1 MRLEIEILD
10 FPIEG
15 KCWGRGK
22 RGGVGKKGDWTGLAD
37 WSDWTETRHRKRRR
51 LCRRQ
56 VNSSDSGEVMNTRII
71 MKFKLRVEIL
81 LVHLL
86 KWRAGKH

>member
-22 RGGVGKKGDWTGLAD
+22 RGGVGKKGTGLDWLIGRTGLKRGTVSGDVSAD
-37 WSDWTETRHRKRRR
+37 VKSTPLIQER
-51 LCRRQ
+51 
-56 VNSSDSGEVMNTRII
+56 
-71 MKFKLRVEIL
+71 
-81 LVHLL
+81 
-86 KWRAGKH
+86 